1 MQARVTN
8 LEAELGNQKIQ
19 LGAALQKVDEANA
32 AKAAA
37 VNAKDRTDSSLKLL
51 KRHVM

>member
-1 MQARVTN
+1 MTN
-8 LEAELGNQKIQ
+8 LEAELDLLVTQ

>member
-19 LGAALQKVDEANA
+19 LAAAVQKVDEANA

-37 VNAKDRTDSSLKLL
+37 VNAKDRTDSPLKLL